1 MITIFFCNNHRVA
14 DATITG
20 SSPDQHATTLG
31 RHRHDNSPITAF
43 AVLFYHKFIPI
54 PRPTRC
60 IDFSNLAREKCIFH
74 IGSYKWVRIN
84 PYLTLVRLLFKS
96 YSTCR
101 SIPLLACGV
110 NRSPAVAHMAGK
122 IRDHSRQMGH
132 VLDSIIS
139 QWPPKSP
146 PTRRMTPRSWSL
158 AIALA
163 TDLRDIPR
171 ISAILWVVILLFS
184 WMSSTILCE
193 LVCELVCEPLGVV
206 FSVDLSSLFGFGL
219 L

>member
-1 MITIFFCNNHRVA
+1 MNNMGRTIKAKMIVLQPILMIFV
-14 DATITG
+14 G
-20 SSPDQHATTLG
+20 SISAIVLPIHFTLQ
-31 RHRHDNSPITAF
+31 R
-43 AVLFYHKFIPI
+43 YE
-54 PRPTRC
+54 
-60 IDFSNLAREKCIFH
+60 DFSNLAREKCIFH

-84 PYLTLVRLLFKS
+84 PYLTLVRLLFKP

-158 AIALA
+158 AIAFA

-193 LVCELVCEPLGVV
+193 LVCEPLGVV
-206 FSVDLSSLFGFGL
+206 FSVDLSSLFGFAMSRE
-219 L
+219 